1 MSVRLAASRPL
12 VDGAAA
18 TLALQLRDVGK
29 EYRMYATPRQRL
41 AALVLGGRRH
51 RSQWVLRDVT
61 FQLQRGQCMG
71 VVGDNGAGKSS
82 LLKLVAGTLQP
93 SVGTVRR
100 SGRVTAILELGSGF
114 HPEFTGREN
123 LFFGGQLIG
132 LDEAEVARLAPGIIE
147 CSELGEAID
156 RPVKSY
162 SSGMVVRLAFALVT
176 ALQPE
181 VLIIDEALAVGDQH
195 FQKKCIERIEA
206 FRRNGC
212 TILFCSHSPYHVRH
226 LCDVA
231 LWLDGGRVQR
241 LGPTEEVL
249 LAYETHTRLTS
260 GPETGAEGASA
271 QAGQALIVPIE
282 APWAA
287 AGADTGAPPAPP
299 PSATGPAGTAAIV
312 SVQLD
317 DLGEAAAGS
326 GEAALL
332 PGPDLVARITVSGM
346 GDERPHI
353 GFMIEQSRG
362 VGITSVVSHEDGAA
376 PHRLPDGNWHTVL
389 TFPSLPLHSGEYVVS
404 VYLFDASGLVVYDQ
418 WYQFLHFRFVAGTR
432 MPGLVR
438 LPHHWS

>member
-12 VDGAAA
+12 VDGASA

-132 LDEAEVARLAPGIIE
+132 LDEAEVARLAPEIIDF
-147 CSELGEAID
+147 SELGEAID

-195 FQKKCIERIEA
+195 FQKKCIERIQSFREA
-206 FRRNGC
+206 GC
-212 TILFCSHSPYHVRH
+212 AILFCSHSMYHIRH

-231 LWLDGGRVQR
+231 MWLDKGQVMAFGE
-241 LGPTEEVL
+241 TEGVVS
-249 LAYETHTRLTS
+249 AYEAHSR
-260 GPETGAEGASA
+260 A
-271 QAGQALIVPIE
+271 QDAATQAL
-282 APWAA
+282 
-287 AGADTGAPPAPP
+287 
-299 PSATGPAGTAAIV
+299 PAGTAGAAAPMAPVTAAVAPVAGAEIV
-312 SVQLD
+312 SFEVASLSND
-317 DLGEAAAGS
+317 PVP
-326 GEAALL
+326 LL
-332 PGPDLVARITVSGM
+332 LSPDLVVTMTARVPGDEVPNFSLMLEQLKGTGITVVGTHTD
-346 GDERPHI
+346 GVRPVR
-353 GFMIEQSRG
+353 QA
-362 VGITSVVSHEDGAA
+362 DGLW
-376 PHRLPDGNWHTVL
+376 RIRL
-389 TFPSLPLHSGEYVVS
+389 TFPALPLNSGEYVLS
-404 VYLFDASGLVVYDQ
+404 PYLFDSSGLVVYEERLG
-418 WYQFLHFRFVAGTR
+418 YFPFRVEYPNIW
-432 MPGLVR
+432 PGLVR
-438 LPHHWS
+438 LPHHWDAGD

>member
-12 VDGAAA
+12 VDGASA

-61 FQLQRGQCMG
+61 FALRRGQCMG

-93 SVGTVRR
+93 STGTVQR

-147 CSELGEAID
+147 FSELGEAID

-195 FQKKCIERIEA
+195 FQKKCIERIQSFREA
-206 FRRNGC
+206 GC
-212 TILFCSHSPYHVRH
+212 AILFCSHSMYHIRH

-231 LWLDGGRVQR
+231 MWLDKGQVMAFGE
-241 LGPTEEVL
+241 TEGVVS
-249 LAYETHTRLTS
+249 AYEAHSR
-260 GPETGAEGASA
+260 A
-271 QAGQALIVPIE
+271 QDAATQAL
-282 APWAA
+282 
-287 AGADTGAPPAPP
+287 
-299 PSATGPAGTAAIV
+299 PAGTAGAAAPMAPVTAAVAPVAGAEIV
-312 SVQLD
+312 SFEVASLSND
-317 DLGEAAAGS
+317 PVP
-326 GEAALL
+326 LL
-332 PGPDLVARITVSGM
+332 LSPDLVVTMTARVPGDEVPNFSLMLEQLKGTGITVVGTHTD
-346 GDERPHI
+346 GVRPVR
-353 GFMIEQSRG
+353 QA
-362 VGITSVVSHEDGAA
+362 DGLW
-376 PHRLPDGNWHTVL
+376 RIRL
-389 TFPSLPLHSGEYVVS
+389 TFPALPLNSGEYVLS
-404 VYLFDASGLVVYDQ
+404 PYLFDSSGLVVYEERLG
-418 WYQFLHFRFVAGTR
+418 YFPFRVEYPNIW
-432 MPGLVR
+432 PGLVR
-438 LPHHWS
+438 LPHHWDAGD

>member
-12 VDGAAA
+12 VDGASA

-61 FQLQRGQCMG
+61 FALRRGQCMG

-93 SVGTVRR
+93 STGTVQR

-132 LDEAEVARLAPGIIE
+132 LDEAEVARLAPGIIDF
-147 CSELGEAID
+147 SELGEAID

-195 FQKKCIERIEA
+195 FQKKCIERIQSFREA
-206 FRRNGC
+206 GC
-212 TILFCSHSPYHVRH
+212 AILFCSHSMYHIRH

-231 LWLDGGRVQR
+231 MWLDKGQVMAFGE
-241 LGPTEEVL
+241 TEGVVS
-249 LAYETHTRLTS
+249 AYEAHSR
-260 GPETGAEGASA
+260 A
-271 QAGQALIVPIE
+271 QDAATQAL
-282 APWAA
+282 
-287 AGADTGAPPAPP
+287 
-299 PSATGPAGTAAIV
+299 PAGTAGAAAPMAPVTAAVAPVAGVEIV
-312 SVQLD
+312 SFEVASLSND
-317 DLGEAAAGS
+317 PVP
-326 GEAALL
+326 LL
-332 PGPDLVARITVSGM
+332 LSPDLVVTMTARVPGDEVPNFSLMLEQLKGTGITVVGTHTD
-346 GDERPHI
+346 GVRPVR
-353 GFMIEQSRG
+353 QA
-362 VGITSVVSHEDGAA
+362 DGLW
-376 PHRLPDGNWHTVL
+376 RIRL
-389 TFPSLPLHSGEYVVS
+389 TFPALPLNSGEYVLS
-404 VYLFDASGLVVYDQ
+404 PYLFDSSGLVVYEERLG
-418 WYQFLHFRFVAGTR
+418 YFPFRVEYPNIW
-432 MPGLVR
+432 PGLVR
-438 LPHHWS
+438 LPHHWDAGD

>member
-12 VDGAAA
+12 VDGASAP
-18 TLALQLRDVGK
+18 LALQLRDVGK

-132 LDEAEVARLAPGIIE
+132 LDEAEVARLAPEIIDF
-147 CSELGEAID
+147 SELGEAID

-206 FRRNGC
+206 FREAGC
-212 TILFCSHSPYHVRH
+212 AILFCSHSMYHIRH

-231 LWLDGGRVQR
+231 MWLNKGQVMA
-241 LGPTEEVL
+241 LGETEGVVS
-249 LAYETHTRLTS
+249 AYEAHSR
-260 GPETGAEGASA
+260 A
-271 QAGQALIVPIE
+271 QDAATQAL
-282 APWAA
+282 
-287 AGADTGAPPAPP
+287 
-299 PSATGPAGTAAIV
+299 PAGTAGAAAPMAPVTASVAPVAGAEIV
-312 SVQLD
+312 SFEVASLSND
-317 DLGEAAAGS
+317 PVP
-326 GEAALL
+326 LL
-332 PGPDLVARITVSGM
+332 LSPDLVVTMTARVPGDEVPNFSLMLEQLKGTGITVVGTHTD
-346 GDERPHI
+346 GVRPVR
-353 GFMIEQSRG
+353 QA
-362 VGITSVVSHEDGAA
+362 DGLW
-376 PHRLPDGNWHTVL
+376 RIRL
-389 TFPSLPLHSGEYVVS
+389 TFPALPLNSGEYVLS
-404 VYLFDASGLVVYDQ
+404 PYLFDSSGLVVYEERLG
-418 WYQFLHFRFVAGTR
+418 YFPFRVEYPNIW
-432 MPGLVR
+432 PGLVR
-438 LPHHWS
+438 LPHHWDAGD

>member
-12 VDGAAA
+12 VDGASA

-147 CSELGEAID
+147 FSELGEAID

-206 FRRNGC
+206 FREAGC
-212 TILFCSHSPYHVRH
+212 AILFCSHSMYHIRH

-231 LWLDGGRVQR
+231 MWLDKGQVMAFGE
-241 LGPTEEVL
+241 TEGVVS
-249 LAYETHTRLTS
+249 AYEAHSR
-260 GPETGAEGASA
+260 A
-271 QAGQALIVPIE
+271 QDAATQAL
-282 APWAA
+282 
-287 AGADTGAPPAPP
+287 
-299 PSATGPAGTAAIV
+299 PAGTAGAAAPMAPVTAAVAPVAGAEIV
-312 SVQLD
+312 SFEVASLSND
-317 DLGEAAAGS
+317 PVP
-326 GEAALL
+326 LL
-332 PGPDLVARITVSGM
+332 LSPDLVVTMTARVPGDEVPNFSLMLEQLKGTGITVVGTHTD
-346 GDERPHI
+346 GVRPVR
-353 GFMIEQSRG
+353 QA
-362 VGITSVVSHEDGAA
+362 DGLW
-376 PHRLPDGNWHTVL
+376 RIRL
-389 TFPSLPLHSGEYVVS
+389 TFPALPLNSGEYVLS
-404 VYLFDASGLVVYDQ
+404 PYLFDSSGLVVYEERLG
-418 WYQFLHFRFVAGTR
+418 YFPFRVEYPNIW
-432 MPGLVR
+432 PGLVR
-438 LPHHWS
+438 LPHHWDAGD

>member
-12 VDGAAA
+12 VDGASA

-147 CSELGEAID
+147 FSELGEAID

-195 FQKKCIERIEA
+195 FQKKCIERIQSFREA
-206 FRRNGC
+206 GC
-212 TILFCSHSPYHVRH
+212 AILFCSHSMYHIRH

-231 LWLDGGRVQR
+231 MWLDKGQVMAFGE
-241 LGPTEEVL
+241 TEGVVS
-249 LAYETHTRLTS
+249 AYEAHSR
-260 GPETGAEGASA
+260 A
-271 QAGQALIVPIE
+271 QDAATQAL
-282 APWAA
+282 
-287 AGADTGAPPAPP
+287 
-299 PSATGPAGTAAIV
+299 PAGTAGAAAPMAPVTAAVAPVAGAEIV
-312 SVQLD
+312 SFEVASLSND
-317 DLGEAAAGS
+317 PVP
-326 GEAALL
+326 LL
-332 PGPDLVARITVSGM
+332 LSPDLVVTMTARVPGDEVPNFSLMLEQLKGTGITVVGTHTD
-346 GDERPHI
+346 GVRPVR
-353 GFMIEQSRG
+353 QA
-362 VGITSVVSHEDGAA
+362 DGLW
-376 PHRLPDGNWHTVL
+376 RIRL
-389 TFPSLPLHSGEYVVS
+389 TFPALPLNSGEYVLS
-404 VYLFDASGLVVYDQ
+404 PDLFDSSGLVVYEERLG
-418 WYQFLHFRFVAGTR
+418 YFPFRVEYPNIW
-432 MPGLVR
+432 PGLVR
-438 LPHHWS
+438 LPHHWDAGD

>member
-18 TLALQLRDVGK
+18 PLALQLRDVGK

-61 FQLQRGQCMG
+61 FALRRGQCMG

-132 LDEAEVARLAPGIIE
+132 LDEAEVARLAPEIIDF
-147 CSELGEAID
+147 SELGEAID

-195 FQKKCIERIEA
+195 FQKKCIERIQR
-206 FRRNGC
+206 FRDNGC
-212 TILFCSHSPYHVRH
+212 TILFCSHSPYHIRQ

-231 LWLDGGRVQR
+231 LWLDHGRVME
-241 LGPTEEVL
+241 LGPTEPVIG
-249 LAYETHTRLTS
+249 AYEMHTRLLDQ
-260 GPETGAEGASA
+260 PEAPAEPGHAA
-271 QAGQALIVPIE
+271 MIVPTE
-282 APWAA
+282 ERPAGEPPAAPGPGAA
-287 AGADTGAPPAPP
+287 AA
-299 PSATGPAGTAAIV
+299 SQEAAIL
-312 SVQLD
+312 SVEIAGLE
-317 DLGEAAAGS
+317 GEQ
-326 GEAALL
+326 EPRLL
-332 PGPDLVARITVSGM
+332 ASRDLVATLTVRGR
-346 GDERPHI
+346 GAERPNI

-362 VGITSVVSHEDGAA
+362 VGITSLATHEEGAA
-376 PHRLPDGNWHTVL
+376 PTEVAPGVWRSVL
-389 TFPSLPLHSGEYVVS
+389 TFPELPLHSGQYVVS
-404 VYLFDASGLVVYDQ
+404 AYLFDASGLAVYDQ
-418 WYQFLHFRFVAGTR
+418 WYQFLHFRFVTPTL
-432 MPGLVR
+432 MPGLVK
-438 LPHHWS
+438 LPHHWG

>member
-12 VDGAAA
+12 VDGASA

-71 VVGDNGAGKSS
+71 VVGANGAGKSS

-132 LDEAEVARLAPGIIE
+132 LDEAEVARLAPEIIDF
-147 CSELGEAID
+147 SELGEAID

-195 FQKKCIERIEA
+195 FQKKCIERIQSFREA
-206 FRRNGC
+206 GC
-212 TILFCSHSPYHVRH
+212 AILFCSHSMYHIRH

-231 LWLDGGRVQR
+231 MWLDKGQVMAFGE
-241 LGPTEEVL
+241 TEGVVS
-249 LAYETHTRLTS
+249 AYEAHSR
-260 GPETGAEGASA
+260 A
-271 QAGQALIVPIE
+271 QDAATQAL
-282 APWAA
+282 
-287 AGADTGAPPAPP
+287 
-299 PSATGPAGTAAIV
+299 PAGTAGAAAPMAPVTAAVAPVAGAEIV
-312 SVQLD
+312 SFEVASLSND
-317 DLGEAAAGS
+317 PVP
-326 GEAALL
+326 LL
-332 PGPDLVARITVSGM
+332 LSPDLVVTMTARVPGDEVPNFSLMLEQLKGTGITVVGTHTD
-346 GDERPHI
+346 GVRPVR
-353 GFMIEQSRG
+353 QA
-362 VGITSVVSHEDGAA
+362 DGLW
-376 PHRLPDGNWHTVL
+376 RIRL
-389 TFPSLPLHSGEYVVS
+389 TFPALPLNSGEYVLS
-404 VYLFDASGLVVYDQ
+404 PYLFDSSGLVVYEERLG
-418 WYQFLHFRFVAGTR
+418 YFPFRVEYPNIW
-432 MPGLVR
+432 PGLVR
-438 LPHHWS
+438 LPHHWDAGD

>member
-12 VDGAAA
+12 VDGASA

-147 CSELGEAID
+147 FSELGEAID

-195 FQKKCIERIEA
+195 FQKKCIERIQSFREA
-206 FRRNGC
+206 GC
-212 TILFCSHSPYHVRH
+212 AILFCSHSMYHIRH

-231 LWLDGGRVQR
+231 MWLDKGQVMAFGE
-241 LGPTEEVL
+241 TEGVVS
-249 LAYETHTRLTS
+249 AYEAHSR
-260 GPETGAEGASA
+260 A
-271 QAGQALIVPIE
+271 QDAATQAL
-282 APWAA
+282 
-287 AGADTGAPPAPP
+287 
-299 PSATGPAGTAAIV
+299 PAGTAGAAAPMAPVTAAVAPVAGAEIV
-312 SVQLD
+312 SFEVASLSND
-317 DLGEAAAGS
+317 PVP
-326 GEAALL
+326 LL
-332 PGPDLVARITVSGM
+332 LSPDLVVTMTARVPGDEVPNFSLMLEQLKGTGITVVGTHTD
-346 GDERPHI
+346 GVRPVR
-353 GFMIEQSRG
+353 QA
-362 VGITSVVSHEDGAA
+362 DGLW
-376 PHRLPDGNWHTVL
+376 RIRL
-389 TFPSLPLHSGEYVVS
+389 TFPALPLNSGEYVLS
-404 VYLFDASGLVVYDQ
+404 PYLFDSSGLVVYEERLG
-418 WYQFLHFRFVAGTR
+418 YFPFRVEYPNIW
-432 MPGLVR
+432 PGLVR
-438 LPHHWS
+438 LPHHWDAGD

>member
-12 VDGAAA
+12 VDGASA

-93 SVGTVRR
+93 STGTVQR

-132 LDEAEVARLAPGIIE
+132 LDEAEVARLAPEIIAF
-147 CSELGEAID
+147 SELGEAID

-206 FRRNGC
+206 FREAGC
-212 TILFCSHSPYHVRH
+212 AILFCSHSMYHIRH

-231 LWLDGGRVQR
+231 MWLDKGQVMAFGE
-241 LGPTEEVL
+241 TEGVVS
-249 LAYETHTRLTS
+249 AYEAHSR
-260 GPETGAEGASA
+260 A
-271 QAGQALIVPIE
+271 QD
-282 APWAA
+282 AA
-287 AGADTGAPPAPP
+287 TQPLPP
-299 PSATGPAGTAAIV
+299 
-312 SVQLD
+312 
-317 DLGEAAAGS
+317 GEAAAAV
-326 GEAALL
+326 AATAPVTPVAGAEIVSFEVASLSNDPVPLL
-332 PGPDLVARITVSGM
+332 LSPDLVVTMTARVPGDEVPNFSLMLEQLKGTGITVVGTHTD
-346 GDERPHI
+346 GVRPVR
-353 GFMIEQSRG
+353 QA
-362 VGITSVVSHEDGAA
+362 DGLW
-376 PHRLPDGNWHTVL
+376 RIRL
-389 TFPSLPLHSGEYVVS
+389 TFPALPLNSGEYVLS
-404 VYLFDASGLVVYDQ
+404 PYLFDSSGLVVYEERLG
-418 WYQFLHFRFVAGTR
+418 YFPFRVEYPNIW
-432 MPGLVR
+432 PGLVR
-438 LPHHWS
+438 LPHHWDAGD

>member
-12 VDGAAA
+12 VDGASA

-61 FQLQRGQCMG
+61 FALRRGQCMG

-93 SVGTVRR
+93 STGTVQR

-132 LDEAEVARLAPGIIE
+132 LDEAEVARLAPGIIDF
-147 CSELGEAID
+147 SELGEAID

-206 FRRNGC
+206 FREAGC
-212 TILFCSHSPYHVRH
+212 AILFCSHSMYHIRH

-231 LWLDGGRVQR
+231 MWLNKGQVMAFGE
-241 LGPTEEVL
+241 TEGVVS
-249 LAYETHTRLTS
+249 AYEAHSR
-260 GPETGAEGASA
+260 A
-271 QAGQALIVPIE
+271 QDAATQAL
-282 APWAA
+282 
-287 AGADTGAPPAPP
+287 
-299 PSATGPAGTAAIV
+299 PAGTAGAAAPMAPVTAAVAPVAGAEIV
-312 SVQLD
+312 SFEVASLSND
-317 DLGEAAAGS
+317 PVP
-326 GEAALL
+326 LL
-332 PGPDLVARITVSGM
+332 LSPDLVVTMTARVPGDEVPNFSLMLEQLKGTGITVVGTHTD
-346 GDERPHI
+346 GVRPVR
-353 GFMIEQSRG
+353 QA
-362 VGITSVVSHEDGAA
+362 DGLW
-376 PHRLPDGNWHTVL
+376 RIRL
-389 TFPSLPLHSGEYVVS
+389 TFPALPLNSGEYVLS
-404 VYLFDASGLVVYDQ
+404 PYLFDSSGLVVYEERLG
-418 WYQFLHFRFVAGTR
+418 YFPFRVEYPNIW
-432 MPGLVR
+432 PGLVR
-438 LPHHWS
+438 LPHHWDAGD

>member
-12 VDGAAA
+12 VDGASA

-132 LDEAEVARLAPGIIE
+132 LDEAEVARLAPEIIDF
-147 CSELGEAID
+147 SELGEAID

-206 FRRNGC
+206 FREAGC
-212 TILFCSHSPYHVRH
+212 AILFCSHSMYHIRH

-231 LWLDGGRVQR
+231 MWLNKGQVMA
-241 LGPTEEVL
+241 LGETEGVVS
-249 LAYETHTRLTS
+249 AYEAHSR
-260 GPETGAEGASA
+260 A
-271 QAGQALIVPIE
+271 QD
-282 APWAA
+282 AA
-287 AGADTGAPPAPP
+287 TQPLPP
-299 PSATGPAGTAAIV
+299 
-312 SVQLD
+312 
-317 DLGEAAAGS
+317 GEAAAAV
-326 GEAALL
+326 AATAPVTPVAGAEIVSFEVANLSDDTVPLL
-332 PGPDLVARITVSGM
+332 LSPDLVVTMTARVPGDEEPNFSLMLEQLKGAGITV
-346 GDERPHI
+346 
-353 GFMIEQSRG
+353 
-362 VGITSVVSHEDGAA
+362 VGTHTDGARPVRQA
-376 PHRLPDGNWHTVL
+376 DGLWRIRL
-389 TFPSLPLHSGEYVVS
+389 TFPALPLTSGEYVLS
-404 VYLFDASGLVVYDQ
+404 PYLFDSSGLVVYEERLG
-418 WYQFLHFRFVAGTR
+418 YFPFRVEYPSIW
-432 MPGLVR
+432 PGLVR
-438 LPHHWS
+438 LPHHWDAGD

>member
-12 VDGAAA
+12 VDGASA

-132 LDEAEVARLAPGIIE
+132 LDEAEVARLAPEIIDF
-147 CSELGEAID
+147 SELGEAID

-195 FQKKCIERIEA
+195 FQKKCIERIQSFREA
-206 FRRNGC
+206 GC
-212 TILFCSHSPYHVRH
+212 AILFCSHSMYHIRH

-231 LWLDGGRVQR
+231 MWLDKCQVMAFGE
-241 LGPTEEVL
+241 TEGVVS
-249 LAYETHTRLTS
+249 AYEAHSR
-260 GPETGAEGASA
+260 A
-271 QAGQALIVPIE
+271 QDAATQAL
-282 APWAA
+282 
-287 AGADTGAPPAPP
+287 
-299 PSATGPAGTAAIV
+299 PAGTAGAAAPMAPVTAAVAPVAGAEIV
-312 SVQLD
+312 SFEVASLSND
-317 DLGEAAAGS
+317 PVP
-326 GEAALL
+326 LL
-332 PGPDLVARITVSGM
+332 LSPDLVVTMTARVPGDEVPNFSLMLEQLKGTGITVVGTHTD
-346 GDERPHI
+346 GVRPVR
-353 GFMIEQSRG
+353 QA
-362 VGITSVVSHEDGAA
+362 DGLW
-376 PHRLPDGNWHTVL
+376 RIRL
-389 TFPSLPLHSGEYVVS
+389 TFPALPLNSGEYVLS
-404 VYLFDASGLVVYDQ
+404 PYLFDSSGLVVYEERLG
-418 WYQFLHFRFVAGTR
+418 YFPFRVEYPNIW
-432 MPGLVR
+432 PGLVR
-438 LPHHWS
+438 LPHHWDAGD

>member
-12 VDGAAA
+12 VDGASA

-132 LDEAEVARLAPGIIE
+132 LDEAEVARLAPEIIDF
-147 CSELGEAID
+147 SELGEAID

-195 FQKKCIERIEA
+195 FQKKCIERIQSFREA
-206 FRRNGC
+206 GC
-212 TILFCSHSPYHVRH
+212 AILFCSHSMYHIRQ

-231 LWLDGGRVQR
+231 MWLDKGQVMAFGE
-241 LGPTEEVL
+241 TEGVVS
-249 LAYETHTRLTS
+249 AYEAHSR
-260 GPETGAEGASA
+260 A
-271 QAGQALIVPIE
+271 QDAATQAL
-282 APWAA
+282 
-287 AGADTGAPPAPP
+287 
-299 PSATGPAGTAAIV
+299 PAGTAGAAAPMAPVTAAVAPVAGAEIV
-312 SVQLD
+312 SFEVASLSND
-317 DLGEAAAGS
+317 PVP
-326 GEAALL
+326 LL
-332 PGPDLVARITVSGM
+332 LSPDLVVTMTARVPGDEVPNFSLMLEQLKGTGITVVGTHTD
-346 GDERPHI
+346 GVRPVR
-353 GFMIEQSRG
+353 QA
-362 VGITSVVSHEDGAA
+362 DGLW
-376 PHRLPDGNWHTVL
+376 RIRL
-389 TFPSLPLHSGEYVVS
+389 TFPALPLNSGEYVLS
-404 VYLFDASGLVVYDQ
+404 PYLFDSSGLVVYEERLG
-418 WYQFLHFRFVAGTR
+418 YFPFRVEYPNIW
-432 MPGLVR
+432 PGLVR
-438 LPHHWS
+438 LPHHWDAGD

>member
-12 VDGAAA
+12 VDGASA

-132 LDEAEVARLAPGIIE
+132 LDEAEVARLAPEIIDF
-147 CSELGEAID
+147 SELGEAID

-206 FRRNGC
+206 FREAGC
-212 TILFCSHSPYHVRH
+212 AILFCSHSMYHIRH

-231 LWLDGGRVQR
+231 MWLDKGQVMAFGE
-241 LGPTEEVL
+241 TEGVVS
-249 LAYETHTRLTS
+249 AYEAHSR
-260 GPETGAEGASA
+260 A
-271 QAGQALIVPIE
+271 QDAATQAL
-282 APWAA
+282 
-287 AGADTGAPPAPP
+287 
-299 PSATGPAGTAAIV
+299 PAGTAGAAAPMAPVTAAVAPVAGAEIV
-312 SVQLD
+312 SFEVASLSND
-317 DLGEAAAGS
+317 PVP
-326 GEAALL
+326 LL
-332 PGPDLVARITVSGM
+332 LSPDLVVTMTARVPGDEVPNFSLMLEQLKGTGITVVGTHTD
-346 GDERPHI
+346 GVRPVR
-353 GFMIEQSRG
+353 QA
-362 VGITSVVSHEDGAA
+362 DGLW
-376 PHRLPDGNWHTVL
+376 RIRL
-389 TFPSLPLHSGEYVVS
+389 TFPALPLNSGEYVLS
-404 VYLFDASGLVVYDQ
+404 PYLFDSSGLVVYEERLG
-418 WYQFLHFRFVAGTR
+418 YFPFRVEYPNIW
-432 MPGLVR
+432 PGLVR
-438 LPHHWS
+438 LPHHWDAGD

>member
-12 VDGAAA
+12 VDGASA

-132 LDEAEVARLAPGIIE
+132 LDEAEVARLAPGIIDF
-147 CSELGEAID
+147 SELGEAID

-195 FQKKCIERIEA
+195 FQKKCIERIQSFREA
-206 FRRNGC
+206 GC
-212 TILFCSHSPYHVRH
+212 AILFCSHSMYHIRH

-231 LWLDGGRVQR
+231 MWLDKGQVMAFGE
-241 LGPTEEVL
+241 TEGVVS
-249 LAYETHTRLTS
+249 AYEAHSR
-260 GPETGAEGASA
+260 A
-271 QAGQALIVPIE
+271 QDAATQAL
-282 APWAA
+282 
-287 AGADTGAPPAPP
+287 
-299 PSATGPAGTAAIV
+299 PAGTAGAAAPMAPVTAAVAPVAGAEIV
-312 SVQLD
+312 SFEVASLSND
-317 DLGEAAAGS
+317 PVP
-326 GEAALL
+326 LL
-332 PGPDLVARITVSGM
+332 LSPDLVVTMTARVPGDEVPNFSLMLEQLKGTGITVVGTHTD
-346 GDERPHI
+346 GVRPVR
-353 GFMIEQSRG
+353 QA
-362 VGITSVVSHEDGAA
+362 DGLW
-376 PHRLPDGNWHTVL
+376 RIRL
-389 TFPSLPLHSGEYVVS
+389 TFPALPLNSGEYVLS
-404 VYLFDASGLVVYDQ
+404 PYLFDSSGLVVYEERLG
-418 WYQFLHFRFVAGTR
+418 YFPFRVEYPNIW
-432 MPGLVR
+432 PGLVR
-438 LPHHWS
+438 LPHHWDAGD

>member
-12 VDGAAA
+12 VDGASA

-147 CSELGEAID
+147 FSELGEAID

-206 FRRNGC
+206 FREAGC
-212 TILFCSHSPYHVRH
+212 AILFCSHSMYHIRH

-231 LWLDGGRVQR
+231 MWLDKGQVMAFGE
-241 LGPTEEVL
+241 TEGVVS
-249 LAYETHTRLTS
+249 AYEAHSR
-260 GPETGAEGASA
+260 A
-271 QAGQALIVPIE
+271 QDAATQAL
-282 APWAA
+282 
-287 AGADTGAPPAPP
+287 
-299 PSATGPAGTAAIV
+299 PAGTAGAAAPMAPVTAAVAPVAGVEIV
-312 SVQLD
+312 SFEVASLSND
-317 DLGEAAAGS
+317 PVP
-326 GEAALL
+326 LL
-332 PGPDLVARITVSGM
+332 LSPDLVVTMTARVPGDEVPNFSLMLEQLKGTGITVVGTHTD
-346 GDERPHI
+346 GVRPVR
-353 GFMIEQSRG
+353 QA
-362 VGITSVVSHEDGAA
+362 DGLW
-376 PHRLPDGNWHTVL
+376 RIRL
-389 TFPSLPLHSGEYVVS
+389 TFPALPLNSGEYVLS
-404 VYLFDASGLVVYDQ
+404 PYLFDSSGLVVYEERLG
-418 WYQFLHFRFVAGTR
+418 YFPFRVEYPNIW
-432 MPGLVR
+432 PGLVR
-438 LPHHWS
+438 LPHHWDAGD

>member
-12 VDGAAA
+12 VDGASAP
-18 TLALQLRDVGK
+18 LALQLRDVGK

-132 LDEAEVARLAPGIIE
+132 LDEAEVARLAPEIIDF
-147 CSELGEAID
+147 SELGEAID

-195 FQKKCIERIEA
+195 FQKKCIERIQSFREA
-206 FRRNGC
+206 GC
-212 TILFCSHSPYHVRH
+212 AILFCSHSMYHIRQ

-231 LWLDGGRVQR
+231 MWLDKGQVMAFGE
-241 LGPTEEVL
+241 TEGVVS
-249 LAYETHTRLTS
+249 AYEAHSR
-260 GPETGAEGASA
+260 A
-271 QAGQALIVPIE
+271 QDAMHK
-282 APWAA
+282 
-287 AGADTGAPPAPP
+287 
-299 PSATGPAGTAAIV
+299 
-312 SVQLD
+312 
-317 DLGEAAAGS
+317 EAAAGVLPPDQAQTPAADA
-326 GEAALL
+326 AALPTGAAITSFEVADL
-332 PGPDLVARITVSGM
+332 NDDPVPLLMGRDLVVTMTARVP
-346 GDERPHI
+346 GDERPNF
-353 GFMIEQSRG
+353 GLMIEQLHG
-362 VGITSVVSHEDGAA
+362 VGITSVATPSDGTAATRQADGSWRVS
-376 PHRLPDGNWHTVL
+376 LS
-389 TFPSLPLHSGEYVVS
+389 FPELPLGSGEYVLS
-404 VYLFDASGLVVYDQ
+404 PFLFDSAGLVVYEERLG
-418 WYQFLHFRFVAGTR
+418 YFPFRVQFPIA
-432 MPGLVR
+432 MPGMVR

>member
-1 MSVRLAASRPL
+1 MSTRLVPSEA
-12 VDGAAA
+12 VA
-18 TLALQLRDVGK
+18 TDTTAPLALRLQGVGK

-61 FQLQRGQCMG
+61 FALRRGQCMG

-93 SVGTVRR
+93 STGTVQR

-147 CSELGEAID
+147 FSELGEAID

-206 FRRNGC
+206 FREAGC
-212 TILFCSHSPYHVRH
+212 AILFCSHSMYHIRH

-231 LWLDGGRVQR
+231 MWLNKGQVMAFGE
-241 LGPTEEVL
+241 TEGVVS
-249 LAYETHTRLTS
+249 AYEAHSR
-260 GPETGAEGASA
+260 A
-271 QAGQALIVPIE
+271 QD
-282 APWAA
+282 AA
-287 AGADTGAPPAPP
+287 TQPLPP
-299 PSATGPAGTAAIV
+299 
-312 SVQLD
+312 
-317 DLGEAAAGS
+317 GEAAAAV
-326 GEAALL
+326 AATAPVTPVAGAEIVSFEVANLSDDTVPLL
-332 PGPDLVARITVSGM
+332 LSPDLVVTMTARVPGDEEPNFSLMLEQLKGAGITV
-346 GDERPHI
+346 
-353 GFMIEQSRG
+353 
-362 VGITSVVSHEDGAA
+362 VGTHTDGARPVRQA
-376 PHRLPDGNWHTVL
+376 DGLWRIRL
-389 TFPSLPLHSGEYVVS
+389 TFPALPLTSGEYVLS
-404 VYLFDASGLVVYDQ
+404 PYLFDSSGLVVYEERLG
-418 WYQFLHFRFVAGTR
+418 YFPFRVEYPSIW
-432 MPGLVR
+432 PGLVR
-438 LPHHWS
+438 LPHHWDAGD